1 MSCFSEWKLTV
12 YLDGEL
18 SADELRPLETHL
30 VSCQSCRALVVS
42 LREEAELLSDVLQ
55 EREVRLPERA
65 EQPAQGG
72 EQRALAE
79 VRQPSLGNGA
89 RHERLFAQ
97 TDQEVRGPRRQ
108 AGRAVGDSERE
119 RKLGRLCDFGFGN
132 GRHGSVLGSRA
143 QAGRN

>member
-1 MSCFSEWKLTV
+1 MS
-12 YLDGEL
+12 
-18 SADELRPLETHL
+18 
-30 VSCQSCRALVVS
+30 
-42 LREEAELLSDVLQ
+42 
-55 EREVRLPERA
+55 VRLCICVSVFLCDCLSVCLCICASVCLGVVFLERA
-65 EQPAQGG
+65 EQPAQWG
-72 EQRALAE
+72 EQGPLAE

-97 TDQEVRGPRRQ
+97 TDQERRGPRRQ
-108 AGRAVGDSERE
+108 AGRAVGHSERE